1 MNYTEAFK
9 LQKKHALLFKNSSAS
24 ERIEV
29 LNRFEKGL
37 LKHESILTQALK
49 KDLNKHA
56 FESSITEFALIFAEL
71 KAVRKELHDWIAP
84 IRPGINWANPL
95 ASNKIH
101 VESKGVCLI
110 LAPWNYPVQLTLTP
124 LISCLAAGNTAFVK
138 PSEFTPTVSQ
148 AIKDFVEDTFLPKEV
163 SVFLGDGA
171 VAAELTALPF
181 NHIFFT
187 GSPAVGKLVMA
198 AAAKNLTSV
207 TLELGGKSPV
217 VIGKEYDLED
227 AAKKILWGKF
237 TNAGQTCIAPDYVLL
252 PKGKSLEFVKHL
264 EKNYNANYTVDGKIN
279 TEEVVS
285 IVSEKHFA
293 RLNSMVEELRVTGG
307 QILFQGDHNPTER
320 LFGITV
326 VGNVSRDSRIF
337 QEEIFGPILPLFE
350 YETLEEAVDFIRA
363 KEKPLALYVFSN
375 KRSETKFITR
385 NTWSGGVT
393 INDVFLH
400 ISDVRMP
407 FGGSNFSGMGYSHG
421 YHGFLEFCHLKS
433 EVHVSRI
440 FNSTSLIYP
449 PYKGKEWLAKILRR
463 FM

>member
-1 MNYTEAFK
+1 MLNMKIFE
-9 LQKKHALLFKNSSAS
+9 LQKKHALLFKNSSVS
-24 ERIEV
+24 ERVEL

-37 LKHESILTQALK
+37 LKHEPALTLALK

-56 FESSITEFALIFAEL
+56 FESSIMEFSLIFAEL
-71 KAVRKELHDWIAP
+71 KAVRRELHEWMRISY
-84 IRPGINWANPL
+84 PGVNLANPL

-110 LAPWNYPVQLTLTP
+110 LSPWNYPVQLTLPP
-124 LISCLAAGNTAFVK
+124 LISCLAAGNTAVVK
-138 PSEFTPTVSQ
+138 PSEFTPTVSN
-148 AIKDFVEDTFLPKEV
+148 ALKEFVEDTFLPKEV
-163 SVFLGDGA
+163 AVVLGDGA
-171 VAAELTALPF
+171 VAAQLTELPF

-217 VIGKEYDLED
+217 FIGKDYDLED
-227 AAKKILWGKF
+227 AAKKILWGKY

-252 PKGKSLEFVKHL
+252 PKGKSKEFTEHL
-264 EKNYNANYTVDGKIN
+264 KTHYHSKYTVDGTLN
-279 TEEVVS
+279 SDEVVC
-285 IVSEKHFA
+285 IVSEKHYA
-293 RLNSMVEELRVTGG
+293 RLSSLIDEVRNTGG
-307 QILFQGDHNPTER
+307 TILFEGSHKPTER
-320 LFGITV
+320 LFGLTV
-326 VGNVSRDSRIF
+326 VGNVSEETKVSK
-337 QEEIFGPILPLFE
+337 EEIFGPILPLFE
-350 YETLEEAVDFIRA
+350 YETVEEAVDFIRS
-363 KEKPLALYVFSN
+363 KDKPLALYVFSSS
-375 KRSETKFITR
+375 RSERKFITR

-407 FGGSNFSGMGYSHG
+407 FGGANFSGMGYSHG

-440 FNSTSLIYP
+440 FNSTSFIYP

>member
-1 MNYTEAFK
+1 MLKLEIFE

-24 ERIEV
+24 ERIDV

-37 LKHESILTQALK
+37 RKHEANLTRALK
-49 KDLNKHA
+49 TDLNKHE
-56 FESSITEFALIFAEL
+56 FESSIMEFSLIFAEL
-71 KAVRKELHDWIAP
+71 KTVRRELRHWMAISY
-84 IRPGINWANPL
+84 PGVNIANPF

-110 LAPWNYPVQLTLTP
+110 LSPWNYPVQLTLTP
-124 LISCLAAGNTAFVK
+124 LISCLAAGNTAVIK
-138 PSEFTPTVSQ
+138 PSELTPTVSD
-148 AIKDFVEDTFLPKEV
+148 ALKAFVEDTFLPKEV
-163 SVFLGDGA
+163 TVVLGDGV
-171 VAAELTALPF
+171 VAAQLTELPF

-217 VIGKEYDLED
+217 VIGKDYDLED
-227 AAKKILWGKF
+227 AAKKILWGKY
-237 TNAGQTCIAPDYVLL
+237 TNSGQTCIATDYVLL
-252 PKGKSLEFVKHL
+252 PKGKSKEFVEHL
-264 EKNYNANYTVDGKIN
+264 KTYYHSKYTIDGKLN
-279 TEEVVS
+279 SDEVVRV
-285 IVSEKHFA
+285 VSERHYS
-293 RLNSMVEELRVTGG
+293 RLVSMVEEVRNTQG
-307 QILFQGDHNPTER
+307 QILFQGEHKPTER
-320 LFGITV
+320 LFGLTV
-326 VGNVSRDSRIF
+326 VGNVSKETKVY

-350 YETLEEAVDFIRA
+350 YESMEEAVDFIRS
-363 KEKPLALYVFSN
+363 KDKPLALYVFTHN
-375 KRSETKFITR
+375 RNERKFITR

-400 ISDVRMP
+400 LSDVRMP

-433 EVHVSRI
+433 EVHVSRL

-449 PYKGKEWLAKILRR
+449 PYKGKEWLAKILRKII
-463 FM
+463 

>member
-1 MNYTEAFK
+1 MLKSEIFEQ
-9 LQKKHALLFKNSSAS
+9 QKKHALLFKNSTAQ
-24 ERIEV
+24 ERTEV

-37 LKHESILTQALK
+37 LKHEEALTKALK
-49 KDLNKHA
+49 IDLNKHA
-56 FESSITEFALIFAEL
+56 FESSVMEFSLIFAEL
-71 KAVRKELHDWIAP
+71 KAVRKELHEWISP

-110 LAPWNYPVQLTLTP
+110 LSPWNYPVQLTLTP
-124 LISCLAAGNTAFVK
+124 LISCLAAGNTAIIK
-138 PSEFTPTVSQ
+138 PSEFTPEVSE
-148 AIKDFVEDTFLPKEV
+148 AIKAFVEDTFLPKEV
-163 SVFLGDGA
+163 TVVLGDGNT
-171 VAAELTALPF
+171 AAQLTELPF

-217 VIGKEYDLED
+217 VVGKNYDLED
-227 AAKKILWGKF
+227 AAKKILWGKY

-252 PKGKSLEFVKHL
+252 PKGKTKEFVQHIQTH
-264 EKNYNANYTVDGKIN
+264 YHSNYTNNGELNSD
-279 TEEVVS
+279 EVVC
-285 IVSEKHFA
+285 IVSEKHFT
-293 RLNSMVEELRVTGG
+293 RLNAMVEEIRQTGG
-307 QILFQGDHNPTER
+307 EILFEGAHKPTER
-320 LFGITV
+320 LFGLTV
-326 VGNVSRDSRIF
+326 VGNLSKESKVF
-337 QEEIFGPILPLFE
+337 QEEIFGPILPVFE
-350 YETLEEAVDFIRA
+350 YETTEEAVDFIRN

-375 KRSETKFITR
+375 SRSEAKFITR

-407 FGGSNFSGMGYSHG
+407 FGGSNFSGIGYSHG

>member
-1 MNYTEAFK
+1 MLNTEIFE
-9 LQKKHALLFKNSSAS
+9 LQKKHALLYKNSRVS
-24 ERIEV
+24 ERVDV

-37 LKHESILTQALK
+37 HKHEAALTQALK
-49 KDLNKHA
+49 TDLNKHA
-56 FESSITEFALIFAEL
+56 FESSIMEFSLIFAEL
-71 KAVRKELHDWIAP
+71 KAVRKELREWMSISY
-84 IRPGINWANPL
+84 PGMNLANPL

-110 LAPWNYPVQLTLTP
+110 LSPWNYPVQLTLTP
-124 LISCLAAGNTAFVK
+124 LISCLAAGNTAIIK
-138 PSEFTPTVSQ
+138 PSEYTPTVSE
-148 AIKDFVEDTFLPKEV
+148 AIKDFIEDTFLPKEV
-163 SVFLGDGA
+163 SLVLGDGA
-171 VAAELTALPF
+171 VAAQLTELPF

-217 VIGKEYDLED
+217 VIGKDFDLED
-227 AAKKILWGKF
+227 AAKKILWGKY

-252 PKGKSLEFVKHL
+252 PKGKSKEFTEHL
-264 EKNYNANYTVDGKIN
+264 KTHYHSNYTIDGKLNSDEVVCVVSERHYSRLVSMI
-279 TEEVVS
+279 EEVRS
-285 IVSEKHFA
+285 TRGE
-293 RLNSMVEELRVTGG
+293 
-307 QILFQGDHNPTER
+307 ILFQGEHKPTER
-320 LFGITV
+320 LFGLTV
-326 VGNVSRDSRIF
+326 VGNVSKETKVYN
-337 QEEIFGPILPLFE
+337 EEIFGPILPLFE
-350 YETLEEAVDFIRA
+350 YETMEEAVDFIRS
-363 KEKPLALYVFSN
+363 KDKPLALYVFSHS
-375 KRSETKFITR
+375 RSERSFITR

-440 FNSTSLIYP
+440 FNSTSFIYP
-449 PYKGKEWLAKILRR
+449 PYKGREWMAKILRK

>member
-1 MNYTEAFK
+1 MLNTEIFE
-9 LQKKHALLFKNSSAS
+9 LQKKHALLYKNSRVS
-24 ERIEV
+24 ERVDV

-37 LKHESILTQALK
+37 HKHEAALTQALK
-49 KDLNKHA
+49 TDLNKHA
-56 FESSITEFALIFAEL
+56 FESSIMEFSLIFAEL
-71 KAVRKELHDWIAP
+71 KAVRKELREWMSISY
-84 IRPGINWANPL
+84 PGMNLANPL

-110 LAPWNYPVQLTLTP
+110 LSPWNYPVQLTLTP
-124 LISCLAAGNTAFVK
+124 LISCLAAGNTAIIK
-138 PSEFTPTVSQ
+138 PSEYTPTVSE
-148 AIKDFVEDTFLPKEV
+148 AIKDFIEDTFLPKEV
-163 SVFLGDGA
+163 SLVLGDGA
-171 VAAELTALPF
+171 VAAQLTELPF

-217 VIGKEYDLED
+217 VIGKDFDLED
-227 AAKKILWGKF
+227 AAKKILWGKY

-252 PKGKSLEFVKHL
+252 PKGKSKEFTEHL
-264 EKNYNANYTVDGKIN
+264 KTHYHSNYTIDGKLN
-279 TEEVVS
+279 SDEVVCV
-285 IVSEKHFA
+285 VSERHYS
-293 RLNSMVEELRVTGG
+293 RLVSMVEEVRSTRGE
-307 QILFQGDHNPTER
+307 ILFQGEHKPTER
-320 LFGITV
+320 LFGLIV
-326 VGNVSRDSRIF
+326 VGNVSKETKVYN
-337 QEEIFGPILPLFE
+337 EEIFGPILPLFE
-350 YETLEEAVDFIRA
+350 YETMEEAIDFIRS
-363 KEKPLALYVFSN
+363 KDKPLALYVFSHS
-375 KRSETKFITR
+375 RSERSFITR

-440 FNSTSLIYP
+440 FNSTSFIYP
-449 PYKGKEWLAKILRR
+449 PYKGREWMAKILRK

>member
-1 MNYTEAFK
+1 MEIFE
-9 LQKKHALLFKNSSAS
+9 LQKKHALLFKNSSVS
-24 ERIEV
+24 ERVEL

-37 LKHESILTQALK
+37 LKHEPALTLALK

-56 FESSITEFALIFAEL
+56 FESSIMEFSLIFAEL
-71 KAVRKELHDWIAP
+71 KAVRRELHEWMRISY
-84 IRPGINWANPL
+84 PGVNLANPL

-110 LAPWNYPVQLTLTP
+110 LSPWNYPVQLTLTP
-124 LISCLAAGNTAFVK
+124 LISCLAAGNTAIVK
-138 PSEFTPTVSQ
+138 PSEFTPTVSD
-148 AIKDFVEDTFLPKEV
+148 ALKTFVEDTFLPKEV
-163 SVFLGDGA
+163 AVVLGDGA
-171 VAAELTALPF
+171 VAAQLTELPF

-198 AAAKNLTSV
+198 SAAKNLTSV

-217 VIGKEYDLED
+217 VIGKDYDLED
-227 AAKKILWGKF
+227 AAKKILWGKY

-252 PKGKSLEFVKHL
+252 PKGKSKEFTEYLKTHYHSKYTLEGTL
-264 EKNYNANYTVDGKIN
+264 NSD
-279 TEEVVS
+279 EVVC
-285 IVSEKHFA
+285 IVSEKHYA
-293 RLNSMVEELRVTGG
+293 RLSSMVEEVRNTGG
-307 QILFQGDHNPTER
+307 TILFEGSHKPTER
-320 LFGITV
+320 LFGLTV
-326 VGNVSRDSRIF
+326 VGDVSEETKVSK
-337 QEEIFGPILPLFE
+337 EEIFGPILPLFE
-350 YETLEEAVDFIRA
+350 YETSEEAVDFIRN
-363 KEKPLALYVFSN
+363 KEKPLALYVFSHS
-375 KRSETKFITR
+375 RSERKFITR

-407 FGGSNFSGMGYSHG
+407 FGGANFSGMGYSHG

-440 FNSTSLIYP
+440 FNSTSFIYP

>member
-1 MNYTEAFK
+1 MLNLEIFE
-9 LQKKHALLFKNSSAS
+9 LQKKHALLYKNSTVS
-24 ERIEV
+24 ERVEM

-37 LKHESILTQALK
+37 HKHEAALTQALK
-49 KDLNKHA
+49 SDLNKHA
-56 FESSITEFALIFAEL
+56 FESSIMEFSLIFAEL
-71 KAVRKELHDWIAP
+71 KAVRRELREWMSISY
-84 IRPGINWANPL
+84 PGMNLVNPL

-110 LAPWNYPVQLTLTP
+110 LSPWNYPVQLTLTP
-124 LISCLAAGNTAFVK
+124 LISCLAAGNTAIIK
-138 PSEFTPTVSQ
+138 PSEFTSTVSE
-148 AIKDFVEDTFLPKEV
+148 AIKDFIEDTFLPKEV
-163 SVFLGDGA
+163 SVVLGDGA
-171 VAAELTALPF
+171 VAAQLTELPF

-217 VIGKEYDLED
+217 VIGKDYNLED
-227 AAKKILWGKF
+227 AAKKILWGKY

-252 PKGKSLEFVKHL
+252 PKGKSKEFAEHIKTH
-264 EKNYNANYTVDGKIN
+264 YHSNYTVDGKLN
-279 TEEVVS
+279 SDEVVCV
-285 IVSEKHFA
+285 VSEKHYA
-293 RLNSMVEELRVTGG
+293 RLVSMVEDVRNTRGE
-307 QILFQGDHNPTER
+307 ILFQGEHKPTER
-320 LFGITV
+320 LFGLTV
-326 VGNVSRDSRIF
+326 VGNVSKETKVF

-350 YETLEEAVDFIRA
+350 YETLEEAVDFIRS
-363 KEKPLALYVFSN
+363 KDKPLALYVFSHSRN
-375 KRSETKFITR
+375 ERKFITR

-433 EVHVSRI
+433 EVHVSKI
-440 FNSTSLIYP
+440 FNSTSFIYP
-449 PYKGKEWLAKILRR
+449 PYKGKEWLAKILRK

>member
-1 MNYTEAFK
+1 MNYTEIFE
-9 LQKKHALLFKNSSAS
+9 LQKKHALLYKNSSAAD
-24 ERIEV
+24 RVEV

-37 LKHESILTQALK
+37 LKHEANLTHALK
-49 KDLNKHA
+49 LDLNKHA
-56 FESSITEFALIFAEL
+56 FESSITEFSLIFAEL
-71 KAVRKELHDWIAP
+71 KAVRKELHEWISP

-124 LISCLAAGNTAFVK
+124 LISCLAAGNTAIVK
-138 PSEFTPTVSQ
+138 PSEFTAHVSK
-148 AIKDFVEDTFLPKEV
+148 AIKDFIEDTFLPKEV
-163 SVFLGDGA
+163 AVFLGDGS

-187 GSPAVGKLVMA
+187 GSPTVGKLVMG

-217 VIGKEYDLED
+217 VIGKEYNLED
-227 AAKKILWGKF
+227 AAKKILWGKY

-252 PKGKSLEFVKHL
+252 PKGKSEEFVRHIKT
-264 EKNYNANYTVDGKIN
+264 NYHANYTLEGKLN
-279 TEEVVS
+279 SDEVVS
-285 IVSEKHFA
+285 VVSEKHFH
-293 RLNSMVEELRVTGG
+293 RLVGMVEEIRNSGG
-307 QILFQGDHNPTER
+307 KILFAGEHKPTER
-320 LFGITV
+320 LFGLTV
-326 VGNVSRDSRIF
+326 VGNVSKDTKVY
-337 QEEIFGPILPLFE
+337 QEEIFGPILPVFE
-350 YETLEEAVDFIRA
+350 YENIEEAVDFIRE

-375 KRSETKFITR
+375 SRRETKFITR

-421 YHGFLEFCHLKS
+421 YHGFLEFCHIKS

-440 FNSTSLIYP
+440 FNTTSLIYP

>member
-1 MNYTEAFK
+1 MLNMEIFE
-9 LQKKHALLFKNSSAS
+9 LQKKHALLFKNSKVS
-24 ERIEV
+24 ERIEL

-37 LKHESILTQALK
+37 RKHEASLTLALK
-49 KDLNKHA
+49 TDLNKHA
-56 FESSITEFALIFAEL
+56 FESSIMEFSLIFAEL
-71 KAVRKELHDWIAP
+71 KAIKKELREWMSITY
-84 IRPGINWANPL
+84 PGLNLANPL

-110 LAPWNYPVQLTLTP
+110 LSPWNYPVQLTLTP

-138 PSEFTPTVSQ
+138 PSEITPTVSE
-148 AIKDFVEDTFLPKEV
+148 ALKAFVEDTFLPKEV
-163 SVFLGDGA
+163 SVVLGDGA
-171 VAAELTALPF
+171 CAAQLTELPF

-187 GSPAVGKLVMA
+187 GSPAIGKLVMA

-217 VIGKEYDLED
+217 VIGKDYNLED
-227 AAKKILWGKF
+227 AAKKILWGKY
-237 TNAGQTCIAPDYVLL
+237 TNAGQTCIATDYVLL
-252 PKGKSLEFVKHL
+252 PKGKTTEFVEHL
-264 EKNYNANYTVDGKIN
+264 QKYYHSNYTINGKLN
-279 TEEVVS
+279 SDEVVC
-285 IVSEKHFA
+285 IVSEKHYA
-293 RLNSMVEELRVTGG
+293 RLTSMVEEVRNTGG
-307 QILFQGDHNPTER
+307 TILFEGIHKPTER
-320 LFGITV
+320 LFGLTV
-326 VGNVSRDSRIF
+326 VGNVSKETKVY

-350 YETLEEAVDFIRA
+350 YETMEEAVDFIRS
-363 KEKPLALYVFSN
+363 KDKPLALYVFSHS
-375 KRSETKFITR
+375 RSERTFITR

-400 ISDVRMP
+400 LSDVRMP

-440 FNSTSLIYP
+440 FNSTSLVHP

-463 FM
+463 II